1 MFYYICAHA
10 AVAVLRRCETK
21 NSAVEVMKAFNSN
34 SKKKQKLK
42 KENAKSKIHSKKT
55 FSYPRFQ
62 KCFSSYDPIY
72 KTYITAVFS

>member
-10 AVAVLRRCETK
+10 AVAVLPRCETK

-42 KENAKSKIHSKKT
+42 KENAKSKIH
-55 FSYPRFQ
+55 
-62 KCFSSYDPIY
+62 
-72 KTYITAVFS
+72 